1 MNQLL
6 IVYAKCPLPRS
17 AKTRLGATIGMEQAA
32 GVYARL
38 LYSYL
43 LDVVRFSPPDMSVVL
58 SVATLDDVHYFV
70 RAFPEFEVRAQVEGS
85 LGERMEASFAR
96 AFAAGAEAVVLTG
109 SDIPGLRFPVVRDA
123 FHALETDP
131 VVIGPARDGGY
142 YLIGMRAPG
151 APLFEG
157 IAWSSAH
164 VLAQTVAL
172 AEALG
177 LAVKCVSEQ
186 VDIDTLEELE
196 IWQQGMLCSRCS
208 TEGAD

>member
-6 IVYAKCPLPRS
+6 IVYANRPLPRS
-17 AKTRLGATIGMEQAA
+17 AKTRLGASIGMEQAA

-43 LDVVRFSPPDMSVVL
+43 LDIVCFSPQDMSVVL
-58 SVATLDDVHYFV
+58 SVASQEDVHYFV

-85 LGERMEASFAR
+85 LGKRMEASFAR

-109 SDIPGLRFPVVRDA
+109 SDIPGLRFPVVRAA
-123 FHALETDP
+123 FHALETGP

-142 YLIGMRAPG
+142 YLIGMRTPG
-151 APLFEG
+151 APLFER

-177 LAVKCVSEQ
+177 LPVTCVSEQ
-186 VDIDTLEELE
+186 VDIDTYEDLQT
-196 IWQQGMLCSRCS
+196 WQRGMF
-208 TEGAD
+208 